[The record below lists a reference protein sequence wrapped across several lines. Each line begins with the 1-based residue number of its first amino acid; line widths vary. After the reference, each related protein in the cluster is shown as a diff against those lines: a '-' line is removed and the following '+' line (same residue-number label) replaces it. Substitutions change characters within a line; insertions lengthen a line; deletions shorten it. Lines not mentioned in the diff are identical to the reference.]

1 MICYRDQSY
10 CASDCINV
18 ECFRYL
24 SDEVYQRAN
33 EVRLPIATADFSEEC
48 KGYMKEK
55 TNG

>member
-10 CASDCINV
+10 CASDCINSQ
-18 ECFRYL
+18 CFRYL
-24 SDEVYQRAN
+24 SDEVKARAN

>member
-10 CASDCINV
+10 CASDCINSQ
-18 ECFRYL
+18 CFRYL
-24 SDEVYQRAN
+24 SDKVKAGAEKCG
-33 EVRLPIATADFSEEC
+33 LPIAMADFSEEC